1 MTDKDVA
8 MLIKASMITAIVL
21 ATCAGAAGT
30 YLWAR
35 SEPRCGATPA
45 AALSMPS
52 IEELHARAHA
62 KTLPDQ
68 TVKEPY

>member
-1 MTDKDVA
+1 MF
-8 MLIKASMITAIVL
+8 IKASMITIIVF

-35 SEPRCGATPA
+35 SGPRCDATPA
-45 AALSMPS
+45 AALNMPS
-52 IEELHARAHA
+52 IEELHVRAHA
-62 KTLPDQ
+62 QSLPDQ